1 MGPSPGTEPGNKN
14 RGPMEPGIG
23 TGFGKRPESVPTEPG
38 TGPGANRSPYP
49 PDESPRADAGPSVR
63 NPHAASLTPAS
74 AGVFRNE
81 SRPNAPQTSQKP
93 SHPPRRRKIA
103 PPSDPG
109 KTHPTPGK
117 PVRAPG
123 SPCPPGIAD
132 PFSRTRPPAPAR
144 ETEAR
149 TAPRQPF
156 RTLDTALRNPPA
168 SPAPGNRLTPH
179 PPCHTAPAPL
189 QPLRPP
195 RNSASPAPENRPA
208 AGNLSA
214 PTASTR
220 RNTLPCDLF
229 RSRKRALTF
238 ADKLCLI
245 LLVEI
250 RTSGNP
256 NLRIHEKFRHRHR
269 LLFGEGVA
277 NGH

>member
-1 MGPSPGTEPGNKN
+1 
-14 RGPMEPGIG
+14 MEPGIG

-109 KTHPTPGK
+109 KTHPTPEKPIRPRGNPSEPGETRPSPGK
-117 PVRAPG
+117 PLPARHRRPFQSHPAPCARQRNG
-123 SPCPPGIAD
+123 SPHRTPPTIPD
-132 PFSRTRPPAPAR
+132 PRHRPSQSTGLTRTGEPPYAA
-144 ETEAR
+144 
-149 TAPRQPF
+149 
-156 RTLDTALRNPPA
+156 
-168 SPAPGNRLTPH
+168 

-238 ADKLCLI
+238 ADKL
-245 LLVEI
+245 LLAEI

>member
-1 MGPSPGTEPGNKN
+1 MPALRSATRMRHPSPRLQPGFFA
-14 RGPMEPGIG
+14 M
-23 TGFGKRPESVPTEPG
+23 
-38 TGPGANRSPYP
+38 
-49 PDESPRADAGPSVR
+49 RAAR
-63 NPHAASLTPAS
+63 TH
-74 AGVFRNE
+74 R
-81 SRPNAPQTSQKP
+81 R
-93 SHPPRRRKIA
+93 PRRSR
-103 PPSDPG
+103 
-109 KTHPTPGK
+109 
-117 PVRAPG
+117 
-123 SPCPPGIAD
+123 
-132 PFSRTRPPAPAR
+132 RTRPAAGKSPRRPTPEKPIRPRGNPSEPREAPAR
-144 ETEAR
+144 
-149 TAPRQPF
+149 
-156 RTLDTALRNPPA
+156 PA
-168 SPAPGNRLTPH
+168 SPTLSVAPGPCARQRNGSPHRTPPTIPDPRHRPSQSTGLTRTGEPPYAA

>member
-1 MGPSPGTEPGNKN
+1 MNHPAPMPALRSATRMRHPSPRLQPGFFA
-14 RGPMEPGIG
+14 M
-23 TGFGKRPESVPTEPG
+23 
-38 TGPGANRSPYP
+38 
-49 PDESPRADAGPSVR
+49 RAAR
-63 NPHAASLTPAS
+63 TH
-74 AGVFRNE
+74 R
-81 SRPNAPQTSQKP
+81 R
-93 SHPPRRRKIA
+93 PRRSR
-103 PPSDPG
+103 
-109 KTHPTPGK
+109 
-117 PVRAPG
+117 
-123 SPCPPGIAD
+123 
-132 PFSRTRPPAPAR
+132 RTRPAAGKSPRRPTPEKPIRPRGNPSEPREAPAR
-144 ETEAR
+144 
-149 TAPRQPF
+149 
-156 RTLDTALRNPPA
+156 PA
-168 SPAPGNRLTPH
+168 SPTLSVAPDPCARQRNGSPHRTPPTIPDPRHRPSQSTGLTRTGEPPYAA

-250 RTSGNP
+250 QTSGNP

>member
-1 MGPSPGTEPGNKN
+1 MGPSPGTGPGNKT

-132 PFSRTRPPAPAR
+132 PFSRTRPLRPPEKRKPAPH
-144 ETEAR
+144 R
-149 TAPRQPF
+149 TPPTIPDPRHRPSQSTGLT
-156 RTLDTALRNPPA
+156 RTGEPPYA
-168 SPAPGNRLTPH
+168 A

-238 ADKLCLI
+238 ADKL
-245 LLVEI
+245 LLAEI

>member
-1 MGPSPGTEPGNKN
+1 MPALRSATRMRHPSPRLQPGFFA
-14 RGPMEPGIG
+14 M
-23 TGFGKRPESVPTEPG
+23 
-38 TGPGANRSPYP
+38 
-49 PDESPRADAGPSVR
+49 RAAR
-63 NPHAASLTPAS
+63 TH
-74 AGVFRNE
+74 R
-81 SRPNAPQTSQKP
+81 R
-93 SHPPRRRKIA
+93 PRRSR
-103 PPSDPG
+103 
-109 KTHPTPGK
+109 
-117 PVRAPG
+117 
-123 SPCPPGIAD
+123 
-132 PFSRTRPPAPAR
+132 RTRPAAGKSPRRPTPEKPIRPRGNPSEPREAPAR
-144 ETEAR
+144 PASPTLSV
-149 TAPRQPF
+149 APGPLRPPEKRKPAPHPANHSGPSTPPF
-156 RTLDTALRNPPA
+156 AIHRPHPHRGTALR
-168 SPAPGNRLTPH
+168 RTPMPH
-179 PPCHTAPAPL
+179 RSGTPPAPL

-238 ADKLCLI
+238 ADKL
-245 LLVEI
+245 LLAEI

>member
-1 MGPSPGTEPGNKN
+1 MPALRSATRMRHPSPRLQPGFFAM
-14 RGPMEPGIG
+14 RAARTHRRPRRSRRTRPAA
-23 TGFGKRPESVPTEPG
+23 GK
-38 TGPGANRSPYP
+38 
-49 PDESPRADAGPSVR
+49 SPRR
-63 NPHAASLTPAS
+63 
-74 AGVFRNE
+74 
-81 SRPNAPQTSQKP
+81 
-93 SHPPRRRKIA
+93 
-103 PPSDPG
+103 
-109 KTHPTPGK
+109 PTPGK

-179 PPCHTAPAPL
+179 PHAT
-189 QPLRPP
+189 PLRPP
-195 RNSASPAPENRPA
+195 HNSASPAPENRPA

-238 ADKLCLI
+238 ADKL
-245 LLVEI
+245 LLAEI